1 MHIRILHT
9 LILTAA
15 LLTAPLA
22 PAATTCQRP
31 AAAPAS
37 REQAAALA
45 AWSAT
50 IAQHSAPAAAVI
62 EARIRRAETYRTLGR
77 YADAEADLMTVLK
90 SPPPPLFQRGEKEKP
105 PVDKSPQPPLLKGE
119 EKPPFEKG
127 GLGGFEI
134 GQLGFSTLH
143 ATATTAL
150 GLLYAQQRQFARAE
164 TQLRDALNQARE
176 LADPTLIATAA
187 NSLGNVLLEQ
197 QHQPAASAV
206 YREALAQARAA
217 NDPGLIASISINLA
231 RVAGNS
237 AQAQRELQ
245 TAHAATQQITI
256 AAERAELLL
265 ALAARARESGSGLAR
280 DSLLEAEQI
289 AAGAGLARLHAQALA
304 QLSALAAASG
314 QSDEAQNLLA
324 QALRFAPLEAY
335 DLRYQWEWQLGQWL
349 RDAGERP
356 RAIAAYRRAV
366 AHLQHIRLDIPVEY
380 AAGRSSFRETLAPLY
395 LGLADLLFQEAAQ
408 RGDAAQPLLR
418 EARDTVEQ
426 VKLDELR
433 DYFRDACILPLRE
446 DIGALASRSAVFY
459 PVIFAERVELL
470 VSIGERFYRTTAPV
484 SREQIQMVAEIL
496 ALKLRYN
503 KPAEAEST
511 QLYDWLIAPIVP
523 WLTEQRVETLVF
535 VPDGP
540 LRAVPLA
547 ALRASDGRYL
557 VESYAVAT
565 VPGLKL
571 LPPDD
576 TAHADLTTLLA
587 GLSRPGPVVDELPAW
602 WVNALVQQNRGHQS
616 PPAPLFQRG
625 EKEKPPF
632 SKGGLGG
639 FDRRGVSASA
649 QQLTAEPLRAAQV
662 EKIEALALPGVAEE
676 IKQLSARL
684 PGRTLRDQEFLLKRF
699 VAEVGGQPYR
709 VVHIASHG
717 LFQGPP
723 EDNFIVTYDRK
734 LDMKTLAKIL
744 KPKEFAQRPIELL
757 VLSACQT
764 AEGDD
769 RTPLGLSGV
778 ALQSGARSALG
789 SLWPVGD
796 AATQLLMQQFYEQ
809 LKQPGMT
816 KGRALQAAQKALL
829 ASDQYRQPNDWAAFI
844 LVGNWL

>member
-1 MHIRILHT
+1 MHIRILQAI
-9 LILTAA
+9 ILAA
-15 LLTAPLA
+15 TLLTAPLA
-22 PAATTCQRP
+22 PAVTTCQRP

-37 REQAAALA
+37 REQATALA

-77 YADAEADLMTVLK
+77 YADAEADLMQALTT
-90 SPPPPLFQRGEKEKP
+90 SNAR
-105 PVDKSPQPPLLKGE
+105 
-119 EKPPFEKG
+119 
-127 GLGGFEI
+127 
-134 GQLGFSTLH
+134 LH

-197 QHQPAASAV
+197 QHKPAASAV

-217 NDPGLIASISINLA
+217 NDPGLIASISLNLA
-231 RVAGNS
+231 RVASNS

-245 TAHAATQQITI
+245 TAHAATQQITV

-304 QLSALAAASG
+304 QLSSLAAASG
-314 QSDEAQNLLA
+314 QSGEAQHLLA

-380 AAGRSSFRETLAPLY
+380 AEGRSSFRETLAPLY

-408 RGDAAQPLLR
+408 RSDAAQPLLR

-496 ALKLRYN
+496 ALKLRYD
-503 KPAEAEST
+503 KPAEAESA

-602 WVNALVQQNRGHQS
+602 WVNALVQQNRG
-616 PPAPLFQRG
+616 RG
-625 EKEKPPF
+625 DKKRHSWRF
-632 SKGGLGG
+632 S
-639 FDRRGVSASA
+639 
-649 QQLTAEPLRAAQV
+649 LRAAV
-662 EKIEALALPGVAEE
+662 DRRTVA
-676 IKQLSARL
+676 
-684 PGRTLRDQEFLLKRF
+684 
-699 VAEVGGQPYR
+699 
-709 VVHIASHG
+709 
-717 LFQGPP
+717 
-723 EDNFIVTYDRK
+723 
-734 LDMKTLAKIL
+734 
-744 KPKEFAQRPIELL
+744 
-757 VLSACQT
+757 
-764 AEGDD
+764 
-769 RTPLGLSGV
+769 SGT
-778 ALQSGARSALG
+778 SG
-789 SLWPVGD
+789 
-796 AATQLLMQQFYEQ
+796 E
-809 LKQPGMT
+809 
-816 KGRALQAAQKALL
+816 
-829 ASDQYRQPNDWAAFI
+829 N
-844 LVGNWL
+844 